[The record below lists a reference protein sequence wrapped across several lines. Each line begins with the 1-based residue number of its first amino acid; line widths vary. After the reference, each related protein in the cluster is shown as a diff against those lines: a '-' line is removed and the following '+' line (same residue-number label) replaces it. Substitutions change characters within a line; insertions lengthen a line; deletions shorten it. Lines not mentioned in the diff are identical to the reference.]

1 MQIYTFD
8 KITGEFLAEEIADEN
23 PLEKDEFLIPANATS
38 IAPPAASLNEIAVFD
53 GSVWALVDDYR
64 GQVHFA
70 PDGIREV
77 ISVLGEMV
85 PAGNTTTEPPD
96 AEMTWDG
103 TTWVYD
109 LPTVRAAAFKA
120 LNIAAEK
127 AFETITAPYFPKE
140 RESWGKQ
147 EAEAKAWNADNTA
160 ITPFLD
166 KYVIASGMS
175 KTDIVANI
183 LAKATAF
190 EEASGTIVGQLA
202 GKRTAIAAAA
212 TAAEIKAVDL
222 TFTA

>member
-23 PLEKDEFLIPANATS
+23 PLEKDEFLIPANATK
-38 IAPPAASLNEIAVFD
+38 IIPPVAGLNEIAVFD
-53 GSVWALVDDYR
+53 GGAWMLVNDYR

-70 PDGIREV
+70 PDGTRNV
-77 ISVLGEMV
+77 IAALDETV
-85 PAGNTTTEPPD
+85 PAVNTTTEPPD
-96 AEMTWDG
+96 VEMTWDG

-109 LPTVRAAAFKA
+109 LPTVRASAFKA

-166 KYVIASGMS
+166 KYVIASGMT
-175 KTDIVANI
+175 KADIVVNI

-202 GKRTAIAAAA
+202 GKRAAVAAAA
-212 TAAEIKAVDL
+212 TATEIKAVDL
-222 TFTA
+222 MFV